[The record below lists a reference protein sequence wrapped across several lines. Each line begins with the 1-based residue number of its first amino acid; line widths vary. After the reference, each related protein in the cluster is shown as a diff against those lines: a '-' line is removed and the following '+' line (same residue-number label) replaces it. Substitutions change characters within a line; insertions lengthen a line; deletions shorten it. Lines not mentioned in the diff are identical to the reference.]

1 MKIRHMKNKLKKI
14 YSESKKFIKKQGV
27 ERTIIAV
34 LCLCLVLTLIT
45 FAYSTSN
52 LREAKSE
59 LEHENALLKKELSTL
74 EMAEDY
80 EIRRMNVTKYA
91 PLDSAARVGWDYS
104 GDREIT
110 ASGEEVVPGK
120 TAAAGPNI
128 PFGTEIYVEGK
139 GWYTV
144 KDRGGRI
151 GANEIDLATE
161 SKETSQEW
169 GIQERLVIFD
179 TP

>member
-1 MKIRHMKNKLKKI
+1 MKSKLKDFLLKCK
-14 YSESKKFIKKQGV
+14 SFLEVQGA
-27 ERTIIAV
+27 ERIIFTV
-34 LCLCLVLTLIT
+34 LSLCLLSALIAAG
-45 FAYSTSN
+45 FYISY
-52 LREAKSE
+52 LHQAKSE
-59 LEHENALLKKELSTL
+59 LEHRKDLLKNEISTL
-74 EMAEDY
+74 EEAEGYD
-80 EIRRMNVTKYA
+80 IRMMNVTKYA
-91 PLDSAARVGWDYS
+91 PLDSAAIAGWDFA

-151 GANEIDLATE
+151 GTDEIDLTTE
-161 SKETSQEW
+161 SKEASQEW
-169 GIQERLVIFD
+169 GIQERLVIID